1 MFFWREEAYFFF
13 FFATFFLGA
22 FLAMFLVSF
31 CGLVPGRIIT
41 GSAMRARVSVK
52 LTPAAQGRNTNA
64 RGKNPRPAAR
74 RARIRR

>member
-1 MFFWREEAYFFF
+1 
-13 FFATFFLGA
+13 
-22 FLAMFLVSF
+22 
-31 CGLVPGRIIT
+31 LVPGRIIT